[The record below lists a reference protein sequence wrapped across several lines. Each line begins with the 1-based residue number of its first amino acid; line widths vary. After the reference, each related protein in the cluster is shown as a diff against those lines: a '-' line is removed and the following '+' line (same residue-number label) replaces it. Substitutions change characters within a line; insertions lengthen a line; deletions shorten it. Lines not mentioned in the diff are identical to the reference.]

1 MWWFLLC
8 DVFLDVKFEED
19 DHVLPLMSAV
29 DIWENLRSTVA
40 EDSLFEII
48 GNLLSVQVN
57 SYHLTVQWQFTS
69 AIKSYT

>member
-1 MWWFLLC
+1 MMQSNTQVQTQC

-29 DIWENLRSTVA
+29 DVWENLRSTVA
-40 EDSLFEII
+40 EDSLFEVI

-57 SYHLTVQWQFTS
+57 IPPHCPEKVYL
-69 AIKSYT
+69 